1 MRPGMNIRK
10 FATITVL
17 VLSSFA
23 ATNVAPTKAELE
35 SMYDKA
41 FREFNASNYPQALKE
56 LNAIDAR
63 QPDLAESQ
71 NLRGVILMRQ
81 AQYDEAEAALQKALA
96 TDPKFWNARF
106 NLAEIPFLRK
116 DWAEARKRFEGLLQ
130 GNAELQ
136 GEASQLIQYKVLL
149 TYLLEGKENMVDSI
163 LAKFELSPDTP
174 AVHYSNAAI
183 AFQHKNEKEAKDLLA
198 AAEKKFS
205 PQLNKLF
212 AESLYEV
219 GWMQKPEGQTRV
231 ALEITTEAD
240 RQAKAKAMATE
251 KFEEAEQAFQQRDL
265 TAAKRLVD
273 EADAADPNQ
282 PATIN
287 LRGEILL
294 AQKDFDGAEAAFK
307 QAVKIDPKFRE
318 AQYNLAQIPFKKKE
332 YTKARERFEALFT
345 ATPAQGGDKNQ
356 AAQIIKFKIY
366 LTLLLEGKESR
377 AQKMMEQFQFTGDT
391 PALYYAQAAWEFK
404 HGNTAKAQD
413 WIVSARKIYS
423 PALNL
428 VFADSF
434 YDLGWIQQNVAA
446 APVAPSKDVAK
457 IESTPSIEPSPIPAS
472 ALAMNKSAKQSAEKA
487 PPATTTETTAANAK
501 NEKPPAPVT
510 TNSPTVE
517 TPLVSNALPSE
528 SRAPL
533 PPEPVSSPATGPATS
548 TAMTKQSPATGPET
562 SNALAQQ
569 SPANGPAKTDQS
581 SDAGPATTTAKT
593 DEKPATGPATSNAV
607 VQQSPANSPANKV
620 APATTTTASSPAT
633 VLAPVTIQDP
643 SATEGTGGFNTRIV
657 LAWIAG
663 ALGGLI
669 LLWVGVA
676 EFRRRMTVSVYR
688 SPAPASGP
696 NFDALEPE
704 TTAEKMAAPKRLAG
718 GPPQISLHLKA
729 SEPSVRR
736 AAVPFGKTSRPFG
749 ANGGA
754 APGIGAAIE
763 NLVPRA
769 PVSEPALERV
779 ETPAV
784 EPISEVLPA
793 AEMASI
799 AEIEHDSAPSA
810 LAEVPEFSSVGE
822 PQVIESEVVED
833 HAESIASFAEIPAAP
848 HEPALTEAPAW
859 EAPMISETALAP
871 VSLQDVTPIS
881 DSSAFVEEVAMPVE
895 TPTSFESP
903 DEPMAEAPEF
913 EEVATPV
920 VEPSSSFESVGE
932 PIFAAP
938 TVEEVSM
945 PVVESAASFE
955 SVGEPVFAAP
965 AVEEVSMPVIE
976 PAASFESVGEPIFAA
991 PAVEEV
997 SMPVIEPAASFES
1010 VGEPIFQ
1017 APEVSEPLP
1026 AIDENFSEP
1035 EIEPVAQGQPIP
1047 YQVPAF
1053 STDSPM
1059 AEVTKPEPESLPAQ
1073 LAPGAVP
1080 GTAMAGVGALRHS
1093 VESPSFAPQVI
1104 STEPLAQQPT
1114 TPATMPLPN
1123 QPTPAPAIRPAPMTG
1138 GAPQSQPASGM
1149 QTAVQL
1155 TFSFEIASLQLTPSF
1170 KMGALQLK
1178 PTSKIVTMRLAPSQQ
1193 PQPAMNLQVTFEV
1206 SSVQAAGGGIGQ
1218 IRLTPSQQQRPSVI
1232 STPAFNIAG
1241 LQLLSGSESG
1251 AVQLTPS
1258 QQGQASVHVTG
1269 RFQIATVEFSP
1280 SFEIASIVLN
1290 STSKSVSVQ
1299 LPGAGP
1305 SAVEGAPV
1313 FEIANVQLGANGEIG
1328 MMQLNAQGAGPK
1340 AA

>member
-41 FREFNASNYPQALKE
+41 FREFNAANYPQALKE
-56 LNAIDAR
+56 LDAIDSR

-81 AQYDEAEAALQKALA
+81 AQYAEAEAALQKALA

-116 DWAEARKRFEGLLQ
+116 EWAEARKRFEGLLQ
-130 GNAELQ
+130 GNASELQ
-136 GEASQLIQYKVLL
+136 GDAAQLIQYKILL

-174 AVHYSNAAI
+174 AVHYSNAAV
-183 AFQHKNEKEAKDLLA
+183 ALQHKNEKEAKDLIA

-219 GWMQKPEGQTRV
+219 GWLQKPAGQTRV
-231 ALEITTEAD
+231 AVELTTAAD
-240 RQAKAKAMATE
+240 RAAKAKAIAGE
-251 KFEEAEQAFQQRDL
+251 KFEQAEQAFQQRDL
-265 TAAKRLVD
+265 TAARRLVD

-287 LRGEILL
+287 LRGEILV

-307 QAVKIDPKFRE
+307 QAAKIDPKFRE

-332 YTKARERFEALFT
+332 YTKARDRFEALFG
-345 ATPAQGGDKNQ
+345 ATPAPGGDKNQ
-356 AAQIIKFKIY
+356 AAQIIKFKIF
-366 LTLLLEGKESR
+366 LTLLLEGKDSR

-404 HGNTAKAQD
+404 HNNSQKAND

-423 PALNL
+423 PALNM

-434 YDLGWIQQNVAA
+434 YDVGWLQPQNIAA
-446 APVAPSKDVAK
+446 APVTPSKDVAK
-457 IESTPSIEPSPIPAS
+457 VESTPSIEPSPIPAP
-472 ALAMNKSAKQSAEKA
+472 ALALNKSAKQPAGTA
-487 PPATTTETTAANAK
+487 PQK
-501 NEKPPAPVT
+501 
-510 TNSPTVE
+510 
-517 TPLVSNALPSE
+517 
-528 SRAPL
+528 
-533 PPEPVSSPATGPATS
+533 SPATGPATEAATTTQAPPAPQALAKS
-548 TAMTKQSPATGPET
+548 EKTPGPVVTNSPSVETPVASNALPSETRVPLPRDLETASQQPAVSPATSPANST
-562 SNALAQQ
+562 AVAQQ
-569 SPANGPAKTDQS
+569 S
-581 SDAGPATTTAKT
+581 
-593 DEKPATGPATSNAV
+593 PATGPATSNAIA
-607 VQQSPANSPANKV
+607 QQSPATSPANSPANKV
-620 APATTTTASSPAT
+620 APATTTVTSSPAT
-633 VLAPVTIQDP
+633 VLAPATVQEWQKPSVTESMDR
-643 SATEGTGGFNTRIV
+643 FNSRTLLV
-657 LAWIAG
+657 
-663 ALGGLI
+663 GGLLVAGI
-669 LLWVGVA
+669 LLLVWVVFS
-676 EFRRRMTVSVYR
+676 EFRRRVSVSVYR
-688 SPAPASGP
+688 SPAAVTGP
-696 NFDALEPE
+696 SFDALEPE
-704 TTAEKMAAPKRLAG
+704 LIEKMAAPKRLAG
-718 GPPQISLHLKA
+718 GPPQVSLHLKA

-736 AAVPFGKTSRPFG
+736 SAVPFGKTSRPFG
-749 ANGGA
+749 ANGG
-754 APGIGAAIE
+754 GVTTVGAAVE

-769 PVSEPALERV
+769 PAPAPEPERF
-779 ETPAV
+779 ETPMI
-784 EPISEVLPA
+784 EPIADIMPAEKAADFDYDRDIAPAPITEVA
-793 AEMASI
+793 
-799 AEIEHDSAPSA
+799 
-810 LAEVPEFSSVGE
+810 EFSSVSE
-822 PQVIESEVVED
+822 PVVIEK
-833 HAESIASFAEIPAAP
+833 HAEIIESFDEIPAAQE
-848 HEPALTEAPAW
+848 EPAFAETPTWTAPVTAEQFAPVFEAPAPA
-859 EAPMISETALAP
+859 EEIVE
-871 VSLQDVTPIS
+871 PI
-881 DSSAFVEEVAMPVE
+881 AE
-895 TPTSFESP
+895 TPAWVESVT
-903 DEPMAEAPEF
+903 E
-913 EEVATPV
+913 PV
-920 VEPSSSFESVGE
+920 VMEPE
-932 PIFAAP
+932 II
-938 TVEEVSM
+938 
-945 PVVESAASFE
+945 SAAITAQ
-955 SVGEPVFAAP
+955 AA
-965 AVEEVSMPVIE
+965 EI
-976 PAASFESVGEPIFAA
+976 
-991 PAVEEV
+991 
-997 SMPVIEPAASFES
+997 
-1010 VGEPIFQ
+1010 
-1017 APEVSEPLP
+1017 
-1026 AIDENFSEP
+1026 SEP

-1053 STDSPM
+1053 ETDSPM
-1059 AEVTKPEPESLPAQ
+1059 AEITKPEPPR
-1073 LAPGAVP
+1073 P
-1080 GTAMAGVGALRHS
+1080 S

-1114 TPATMPLPN
+1114 IPATMPQPN

-1138 GAPQSQPASGM
+1138 GAPQSQPPASGM

-1193 PQPAMNLQVTFEV
+1193 PQPAMNLQVTFEIA
-1206 SSVQAAGGGIGQ
+1206 SVQAAGGGIGQ

-1232 STPAFNIAG
+1232 SSPAFNIAG
-1241 LQLLSGSESG
+1241 LQLLSGADAG

-1313 FEIANVQLGANGEIG
+1313 FEIANLQIAGNGEIG
-1328 MMQLNAQGAGPK
+1328 MMQLNAQGAAPK